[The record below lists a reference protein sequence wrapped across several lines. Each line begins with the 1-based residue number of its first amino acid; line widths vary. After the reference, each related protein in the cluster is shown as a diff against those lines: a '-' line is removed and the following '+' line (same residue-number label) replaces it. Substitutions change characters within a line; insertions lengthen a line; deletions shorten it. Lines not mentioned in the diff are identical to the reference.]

1 MDRRTRWAAFRGRA
15 FIVIGIVSLCAS
27 MFFSEKI
34 PEALEPMVVVFGVG
48 FILLA
53 VPRSAWV
60 KLPAWFHKDDSWL

>member
-1 MDRRTRWAAFRGRA
+1 MDKRTSWTAFRGRTFA
-15 FIVIGIVSLCAS
+15 VIGIVSLCAS

-34 PEALEPMVVVFGVG
+34 PEELEPMVVLFGVG

-60 KLPAWFHKDDSWL
+60 KLPTWFRNDDSWL

>member
-1 MDRRTRWAAFRGRA
+1 
-15 FIVIGIVSLCAS
+15 

-34 PEALEPMVVVFGVG
+34 PEPLEPMVVVFGVG

-53 VPRSAWV
+53 VPRSAWA